1 MNINTSA
8 YTISELIDRLDR
20 KEVKINRDYQRGEGV
35 WPLSAKSYFID
46 TILEEYPFPKLY
58 FYQIYDKARKKPV
71 MEVIDGQQRLFTI
84 NEFLKGELKLTSSS
98 KVYSGKCF
106 EDLSEEDQQKFRMT
120 RVPVDVVLAA
130 ERPKLLEM
138 FRRMNAYT
146 APLNASEK
154 RHSRFQGKFKWFA
167 VELADEISP
176 VLSEFNILTSKQM
189 IRMADSELIAELCIA
204 LRSGIINKSESELEK
219 IYRELDQDFPES
231 EKYRNLIV
239 SFFDY
244 VRDNLSEIRS
254 PYLMKPYAIHSLF
267 CAFSHIKVG
276 IPNGDADL
284 GIPCRKKPP
293 LANAQVISDLQE
305 ISDAHETKNL
315 TGRFG
320 DYVNASL
327 STTTKRAQRIARTK
341 TFINTIDPS

>member
-35 WPLSAKSYFID
+35 WPASARSYFID

-58 FYQIYDKARKKPV
+58 FYQVYDKLRKKPI

-84 NEFLKGELKLTSSS
+84 NEFIKGDLKLTSSS
-98 KVYSGKCF
+98 RLYSGKNF
-106 EDLSEEDQQKFRMT
+106 DDLSEEDQQKFRMT

-176 VLSEFNILTSKQM
+176 ILSEFGILTSKQM
-189 IRMADSELIAELCIA
+189 IRMADSEMIAELCIA
-204 LRSGIINKSESELEK
+204 LRSGMINKSDSELDK
-219 IYRELDQDFPES
+219 IYRELDEDFPDAR
-231 EKYRNLIV
+231 KYRDLIV
-239 SFFDY
+239 SFFEY
-244 VRDNLSEIRS
+244 LRKNFSEIRT

-267 CAFSHIKVG
+267 CAFSHVKSG
-276 IPNGDADL
+276 IPNGEADL
-284 GIPCRKKPP
+284 GFPSRGKMP
-293 LANAQVISDLQE
+293 LSNARVVADLQAL
-305 ISDAHETKNL
+305 SDAHETKNL
-315 TGRFG
+315 TGKFG
-320 DYVNASL
+320 EYVASAL
-327 STTTKRAQRIARTK
+327 STTTKRAQRVARTK
-341 TFINTIDPS
+341 TLVKIIDPS

>member
-1 MNINTSA
+1 MNINSSA

-35 WPLSAKSYFID
+35 WPVSAKSYFID

-58 FYQIYDKARKKPV
+58 FYQIYDSARKKPI

-98 KVYSGKCF
+98 GSFSGKYF
-106 EDLSEEDQQKFRMT
+106 DDLSEEDQQKFRMT

-130 ERPKLLEM
+130 ERPKLLEL

-154 RHSRFQGKFKWFA
+154 RHSKFQGKFKWFA

-176 VLSEFNILTSKQM
+176 ILSEFNILTSKQM
-189 IRMADSELIAELCIA
+189 IRMADSEMIADLCIV
-204 LRSGIINKSESELEK
+204 LRSGIISKSESGLNK
-219 IYRELDQDFPES
+219 IYKELDDDFPDS
-231 EKYRNLIV
+231 EKYRDLIV
-239 SFFDY
+239 SFFAY
-244 VRDNLSEIRS
+244 VRDNLSEIRT

-267 CAFSHIKVG
+267 CAFSHIKSG
-276 IPNGDADL
+276 IPNGAVDL
-284 GIPCRKKPP
+284 GVPCRKKPP
-293 LANAQVISDLQE
+293 LADARVIADLQE

-315 TGRFG
+315 SGRFG
-320 DYVNASL
+320 EYVSASL

-341 TFINTIDPS
+341 TFIDIIDPS